1 MTESVSGI
9 DAQRALYR
17 YLTKCARKA
26 ELADAD
32 AARARLP
39 ESAEAHDLARVAEA
53 MQERLAERYPDAPD
67 LRSLLG
73 GATPEELDAL
83 QGYDWVTVGIYA
95 FGLPP
100 TKTRSGTPESSA
112 HRALKEWAAA
122 NGELLG
128 APADAVGVTER
139 WFPSGDESDAAFIG
153 GSEALIVEVRPLGAE
168 ARELRQALFGLV
180 KMRAVLEAEQS
191 LDGLQRVVR
200 AMLVLEADPPPE
212 TRNLADRL
220 DLQLLV
226 K

>member
-1 MTESVSGI
+1 MTESVSAI

-17 YLTKCARKA
+17 YLTKCARKG

-32 AARARLP
+32 LARARLP
-39 ESAEAHDLARVAEA
+39 EPAQAHGLSSVAEA
-53 MQERLAERYPDAPD
+53 MQNRLVASYSDAPD
-67 LRSLLG
+67 LRSLLS

-83 QGYDWVTVGIYA
+83 QGYDWVSAGIYA
-95 FGLPP
+95 FGLPA
-100 TKTRSGTPESSA
+100 TKTRSGTAESSA

-139 WFPSGDESDAAFIG
+139 WFPSGDESDVAFIG
-153 GSEALIVEVRPLGAE
+153 GSDALIVEVRPRGAE
-168 ARELRQALFGLV
+168 VHELQLALFALI
-180 KMRAVLEAEQS
+180 KLRAVLEAEQS

-212 TRNLADRL
+212 TRSLADRL
-220 DLQLLV
+220 GLQLHI

>member
-1 MTESVSGI
+1 MTESVSAI

-153 GSEALIVEVRPLGAE
+153 ASEALIVEVRPLGAE
-168 ARELRQALFGLV
+168 AHELRQALFALV

-220 DLQLLV
+220 DLQLHV